1 MTIGRTIRAGAAG
14 VLGVVGLGILAGCAG
29 DTDVYPP
36 AARGTSVYDP
46 DTAGEIYE
54 EGYEAGV
61 RDRTY
66 GGDYGVRRTEGGYRC
81 NPGLIF
87 DC

>member
-1 MTIGRTIRAGAAG
+1 MSKLMWRRAGLAGAAVG
-14 VLGVVGLGILAGCAG
+14 VIALAGC
-29 DTDVYPP
+29 TEEVYPP
-36 AARGTSVYDP
+36 APRGTAVYDP

-54 EGYEAGV
+54 EGYEAGA
-61 RDRTY
+61 RDRRYDDRY
-66 GGDYGVRRTEGGYRC
+66 GYGVRRTEGGYRC